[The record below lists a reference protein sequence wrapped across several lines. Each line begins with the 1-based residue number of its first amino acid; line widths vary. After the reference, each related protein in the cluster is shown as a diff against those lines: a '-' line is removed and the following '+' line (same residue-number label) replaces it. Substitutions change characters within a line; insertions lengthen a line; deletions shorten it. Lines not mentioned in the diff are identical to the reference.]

1 MWKQGSGNNEWEFQ
15 SGFCFYAKPM
25 FVCNGGFSS
34 FLMLPRARARSACVL
49 FLGCALLL
57 PFGASAQTTP
67 SITALSPP
75 SVTAGGPTFILTVNG
90 SGFQSN
96 SVVQING
103 SNRPTVFR
111 SALQLTATV
120 FASDIASPTTL
131 QVTVFNPFAAG
142 GGLTSNPVSLVVG
155 AAPAPVL
162 ISSSPEFST
171 QGANRMQMTL
181 VGSNFRPGATV
192 VVSPPLQSVS
202 QSNGHTRAA
211 DVAVLSVTVVN
222 SGLMTAIVS
231 VSPTAVLSLRAVDVL
246 NLDGTSTAGSPTG
259 GPGTSQPIYVRSS
272 NSLGAPLSV
281 VNMALT
287 HPRDGTV
294 VTLGQDLGA
303 EAVLGGTG
311 TGTVIGQWVWDGNVV
326 EQFSAAIVGGQS
338 TTIRMQQSLPTWFLG
353 GHALQLRIV
362 QPNQI
367 ATKPVVIVVNP
378 GEWKLEQL
386 IQPEYGAAFGG
397 DHPPRLLWAPVPGAA
412 KYQVGFSDQP
422 YLSSVHNWFDAVDNE
437 WEAPARLWQSLPVG
451 ELFWTVRAVGS
462 VGETRKPQPMRSIY
476 HLPERGLISVRPV
489 PAKTPAGHTLLK
501 WKPALKNGFYYILI
515 SSDPEGDHRIRQ
527 YLTAEPQLD
536 LRAVD
541 GRLAPGTTYFWRVDA
556 IAPNGKIIMSG
567 PPQSFVS
574 EMVPKASLTGNSDL
588 VQLASLGRPRSL
600 PAAFDLVSQIA
611 DRTPPPNGNINDPKP
626 TISVS
631 FQTPVNPPDVS
642 LLVDDIDITSLAQV
656 SDVKVAFTPPLALA
670 GGDHN
675 VNLTVGNE
683 AASWKFTEAATA
695 PVAAAA
701 PATPAAVVQSG
712 NDSEAPPA
720 LYGVLPSSASIA
732 AVHAV
737 AAGPK
742 PAAETHKAGRS
753 EEGQIS
759 SNTQWAS
766 GSNPPDSNDF
776 SVSERVMYEDG
787 PWKFQANGSGVLN
800 SVLNPEAQRTSHGL
814 VNDYVFQLGYKGDG
828 WGANLRFGT
837 VSPVLYT
844 DAQFVTA
851 ATPRQGVEATLTTR
865 AGTFGYFVNTNDQA
879 LGGGSGISFHQ
890 QIMGASWQAPLPKWA
905 QFRLMWLSAQD
916 IGVPTT
922 VGYDSQGNP
931 IILPNPV
938 AAKARGDVYGALLNI
953 HLKQKW
959 LWSSEYAFSR
969 ENANTADPTSQTEF
983 GRAWRTGISGQ
994 TGKTNANVSYR
1005 DVGPNFGNP
1014 ANPSLTQASQPN
1026 LRGMDSGVTET
1037 TKAGTFG
1044 LTYTFLEN
1052 NVKPTTSAEL
1062 LLHTFDET
1070 WSKQVDPKTN
1080 IVVDARQSLTQTG
1093 TIPAALQGQPPEQT
1107 GAQDSRDV
1115 SGNINLSRQ
1124 VGTVTMSVGGTRDW
1138 NRNNYFPTA
1147 DTITS
1152 SLTLGTNW
1160 ITRRFFQLNSQFSTN
1175 WVAADGLTTGTNRNI
1190 TLYLQPAFVWK
1201 KPALQVSPLISVMKG
1216 RTILAN
1222 GSLTSDTLTG
1232 QYGGRVSWTLPGVLK
1247 FSTLSAQGSYNQNQD
1262 NIMNF
1267 DHRSTQLLVL
1277 WTATWGHKHTF

>member
-1 MWKQGSGNNEWEFQ
+1 MRVR
-15 SGFCFYAKPM
+15 P
-25 FVCNGGFSS
+25 
-34 FLMLPRARARSACVL
+34 ACL
-49 FLGCALLL
+49 LLLGYALLL
-57 PFGASAQTTP
+57 PLGAIAQTAP
-67 SITALSPP
+67 NIAGVSPA
-75 SVTAGGPTFILTVNG
+75 SVTAGGPTFTLTVNG
-90 SGFQSN
+90 TGFQSS
-96 SVVQING
+96 SVVQINA

-111 SALQLTATV
+111 SALQLSTTV
-120 FASDIASPTTL
+120 FASDIVTPATL
-131 QVTVFNPFAAG
+131 QVTVFNPSPLG
-142 GGLTSNPVSLVVG
+142 GGFTSNSVALVAGTAPV
-155 AAPAPVL
+155 PVL

-171 QGANRMQMTL
+171 QGANRVQMTM

-192 VVSPPLQSVS
+192 VISPPLQGLS
-202 QSNGHTRAA
+202 QSSGRTRAA

-222 SGLMTAIVS
+222 NGMMTAIVS
-231 VSPTAVLSLRAVDVL
+231 LGPTAVVGLRAVDVL
-246 NLDGTSTAGSPTG
+246 NLDGTSTAGSPNG
-259 GPGTSQPIYVRSS
+259 GPGTSQPIYVRPS
-272 NSLGAPLSV
+272 NLLGAPVSV

-294 VTLGQDLGA
+294 ITLGQDLGA

-311 TGTVIGQWVWDGNVV
+311 TGTVVGQWVWDGNVV
-326 EQFSAAIVGGQS
+326 EQFAAAIVGGQS
-338 TTIRMQQSLPTWFLG
+338 TTIRTRQSLPTLFLG
-353 GHALQLRIV
+353 GHTLQLRIV

-367 ATKPVVIVVNP
+367 ATKPVVVVVNP
-378 GEWKLEQL
+378 GDWKLEQL
-386 IQPEYGAAFGG
+386 IQPGYGAAFGG
-397 DHPPRLLWAPVPGAA
+397 GQVPRLLWAPVPGAA

-422 YLSSVHNWFDAVDNE
+422 YLSSVRNWFDAVENE
-437 WEAPARLWQSLPVG
+437 WEVPAQIWQSLPEG
-451 ELFWTVRAVGS
+451 ALFWTVRVVGS
-462 VGETRKPQPMRSIY
+462 AGEMRKPLSMRSIY
-476 HLPERGLISVRPV
+476 RLPEGGLTPVRSV
-489 PAKTPAGHTLLK
+489 PAKTPAGHTLLE
-501 WKPALKNGFYYILI
+501 WKPALKNGLYYILI
-515 SSDPEGDHRIRQ
+515 SSDRDGTQRIRQ
-527 YLTAEPQLD
+527 YLTAEPKLD

-541 GRLAPGTTYFWRVDA
+541 GQFSPGTTYYWRVDA
-556 IAPNGKIIMSG
+556 IAPSGNIVMSG
-567 PPQSFVS
+567 LPQSFVA
-574 EMVPKASLTGNSDL
+574 EIVPKASLSENSNL
-588 VQLASLGRPRSL
+588 VQLASLGRPLSL
-600 PAAFDLVSQIA
+600 PAASDLVSQIA
-611 DRTPPPNGNINDPKP
+611 DRTPPPNGSINDPKP

-642 LLVDDIDITSLAQV
+642 LMVDDIDITSVAQV

-683 AASWKFTEAATA
+683 AASWKFTEAVTA
-695 PVAAAA
+695 PIAAAV
-701 PATPAAVVQSG
+701 PVTPAAAVQSG
-712 NDSEAPPA
+712 NDAEVPPA
-720 LYGVLPSSASIA
+720 LAGVLPTSASIA
-732 AVHAV
+732 MVHAAAAAPKTAV
-737 AAGPK
+737 AA
-742 PAAETHKAGRS
+742 HKTRPS

-759 SNTQWAS
+759 ANTEWAS
-766 GSNPPDSNDF
+766 GSNPPDSNNL
-776 SVSERVMYEDG
+776 SVSERIMYEDG
-787 PWKFQANGSGVLN
+787 PWKFAANGSGVLN
-800 SVLNPEAQRTSHGL
+800 SILNPETQRTSHGL

-828 WGANLRFGT
+828 WGAKLRFGV

-851 ATPRQGVEATLTTR
+851 ATPRQGVEVTLTTR
-865 AGTFGYFVNTNDQA
+865 AGTFGYFVNTNDEA
-879 LGGGSGISFHQ
+879 LGGGSGINFHQ
-890 QIMGASWQAPLPKWA
+890 KMMGASWQAPLPKWA

-916 IGVPTT
+916 TGVPTT

-931 IILPNPV
+931 IVLPNPV
-938 AAKARGDVYGALLNI
+938 AAKASGDVYGALLNI
-953 HLKQKW
+953 HLKKKW

-969 ENANTADPTSQTEF
+969 ENANVEDPTSQTEF

-1005 DVGPNFGNP
+1005 AVGPDFGSP

-1026 LRGMDSGVTET
+1026 LRGVDSGITET

-1052 NVKPTTSAEL
+1052 NVKPITSAEL
-1062 LLHTFDET
+1062 LLHSFDET

-1080 IVVDARQSLTQTG
+1080 LVADARQSLTQTG
-1093 TIPAALQGQPPEQT
+1093 TIPASLLGQPPEQT
-1107 GAQDSRDV
+1107 GAQDQRDV
-1115 SGNINLSRQ
+1115 SGNISLNRQ

-1160 ITRRFFQLNSQFSTN
+1160 VTRGFFQLNSQFSAN
-1175 WVAADGLTTGTNRNI
+1175 WVAADGLTTGTTRNI

-1201 KPALQVSPLISVMKG
+1201 KPALQVSPLISLMKG

-1232 QYGGRVSWTLPGVLK
+1232 QYGGRVSWTLPGVMK
-1247 FSTLSAQGSYNQNQD
+1247 FSTLSAQGSYNQNKD
-1262 NIMNF
+1262 NILNF

>member
-1 MWKQGSGNNEWEFQ
+1 MGVRT
-15 SGFCFYAKPM
+15 
-25 FVCNGGFSS
+25 VCR
-34 FLMLPRARARSACVL
+34 LL
-49 FLGCALLL
+49 LGYALLL
-57 PFGASAQTTP
+57 PLCATAQNTP
-67 SITALSPP
+67 SITGISPP
-75 SVTAGGPTFILTVNG
+75 SVTAGGPTFTLTVNG

-103 SNRPTVFR
+103 SNRPTIFK
-111 SALQLTATV
+111 SALQLAATV

-142 GGLTSNPVSLVVG
+142 GGLTSNPGALVVNT
-155 AAPAPVL
+155 APGPVL

-171 QGANRMQMTL
+171 QGANRARMTM
-181 VGSNFRPGATV
+181 VGANFRPGATI

-211 DVAVLSVTVVN
+211 DVAVLSVTMVN

-231 VSPTAVLSLRAVDVL
+231 VGPAAVVSLRAVDVL
-246 NLDGTSTAGSPTG
+246 NLDGTSTAGSPDG

-281 VNMALT
+281 VNMALI
-287 HPRDGTV
+287 HPRNGTV
-294 VTLGQDLGA
+294 VTLGQELVA
-303 EAVLGGTG
+303 EAILAGTG
-311 TGTVIGQWVWDGNVV
+311 TGTVIGEWVWDGNVV
-326 EQFSAAIVGGQS
+326 EQFSATIVGGQS
-338 TTIRMQQSLPTWFLG
+338 TAIRTRQSLPTWFLG
-353 GHALQLRIV
+353 GHTLQLRMV

-367 ATKPVVIVVNP
+367 AAEPIVVVVNP

-386 IQPEYGAAFGG
+386 IQPEYGAGFGG

-422 YLSSVHNWFDAVDNE
+422 YLSSVHTWFDAVENR
-437 WEAPARLWQSLPVG
+437 WEVPARIWQSLPEG
-451 ELFWTVRAVGS
+451 GLFWTVRAVGS
-462 VGETRKPQPMRSIY
+462 SGDVRRPLPMRSIY
-476 HLPERGLISVRPV
+476 HLPEGGLTSVRSV
-489 PAKTPAGHTLLK
+489 PARTPAGHTLLE
-501 WKPALKNGFYYILI
+501 WKAALKNGFYYILI
-515 SSDPEGDHRIRQ
+515 STDSDGNHRIRQ
-527 YLTAEPQLD
+527 YLTADPKLD

-541 GRLAPGTTYFWRVDA
+541 GQLSPGTTYYWRVDA
-556 IAPNGKIIMSG
+556 ITPSGKIVMSG
-567 PPQSFVS
+567 PPQSFVA
-574 EMVPKASLTGNSDL
+574 EIAPKAGLSANSNL
-588 VQLASLGRPRSL
+588 VQLASLGRPLSL
-600 PAAFDLVSQIA
+600 PPALDLVSQIA
-611 DRTPPPNGNINDPKP
+611 DRTPPPNANINDPKP

-642 LLVDDIDITSLAQV
+642 LMVDDIDITSLAQV

-675 VNLTVGNE
+675 VNLTIGSE
-683 AASWKFTEAATA
+683 AASWKFTEAAPTPIASAA
-695 PVAAAA
+695 PV
-701 PATPAAVVQSG
+701 TPAAAVQSG
-712 NDSEAPPA
+712 TDAEVPPA
-720 LYGVLPSSASIA
+720 LFGALPTSASIA
-732 AVHAV
+732 AAHT
-737 AAGPK
+737 AAAAPK
-742 PAAETHKAGRS
+742 PAAETHKKGPS

-759 SNTQWAS
+759 ANTQWSS
-766 GSNPPDSNDF
+766 GSNPPDSNNL

-787 PWKFQANGSGVLN
+787 RWKFQANGSGVLN

-828 WGANLRFGT
+828 WGANLRFGI

-851 ATPRQGVEATLTTR
+851 ATPRQGVEATLTTP
-865 AGTFGYFVNTNDQA
+865 AGTFGYFVNTNDEA
-879 LGGGSGISFHQ
+879 LGGGSGINFHQ
-890 QIMGASWQAPLPKWA
+890 QMMGASWQAPLPKWA

-916 IGVPTT
+916 IGAPTT
-922 VGYDSQGNP
+922 VGFDSMGNP
-931 IILPNPV
+931 IILPDPV

-953 HLKQKW
+953 HLRQKW

-969 ENANTADPTSQTEF
+969 ENANTADPSSQTEF

-994 TGKTNANVSYR
+994 TGKTSVNLSYR
-1005 DVGPNFGNP
+1005 DVGPSFGNP
-1014 ANPSLTQASQPN
+1014 ANPSLTQTSQPN
-1026 LRGMDSGVTET
+1026 LRGVDSGIAET

-1052 NVKPTTSAEL
+1052 NVQPTTSAEL

-1093 TIPAALQGQPPEQT
+1093 TIPASLLGQPPIQT
-1107 GAQDSRDV
+1107 GAQDQRDV
-1115 SGNINLSRQ
+1115 SGNVNLSRQ
-1124 VGTVTMSVGGTRDW
+1124 VGTVTMSAGGTRDW

-1160 ITRRFFQLNSQFSTN
+1160 VTRGFFQLNSQFSAN
-1175 WVAADGLTTGTNRNI
+1175 WVAADGLTTGTTRNI
-1190 TLYLQPAFVWK
+1190 TVYLQPAFVWK
-1201 KPALQVSPLISVMKG
+1201 KPTLQVSPLISVMKG

-1267 DHRSTQLLVL
+1267 DHRNTQLLVL
-1277 WTATWGHKHTF
+1277 WTATWGHKRTF